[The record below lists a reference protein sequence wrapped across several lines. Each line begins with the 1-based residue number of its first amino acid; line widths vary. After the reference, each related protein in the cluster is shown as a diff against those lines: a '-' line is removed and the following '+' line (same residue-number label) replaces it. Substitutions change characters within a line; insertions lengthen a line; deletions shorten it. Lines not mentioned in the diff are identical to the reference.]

1 MRLHEPKKM
10 FALQEEIQQQ
20 IGADNNLWM
29 NYRLALYRSRAYLL
43 KQEIQASVKA
53 ARESF
58 RDVLDWKSPH
68 RIGQAH
74 TFLVEIENA
83 GYGDV
88 QAVKD
93 FREELLFTHV

>member
-1 MRLHEPKKM
+1 
-10 FALQEEIQQQ
+10 
-20 IGADNNLWM
+20 M
-29 NYRLALYRSRAYLL
+29 NYRLALYRARAYLL
-43 KQEIQASVKA
+43 QQEIEASVSA

-68 RIGQAH
+68 RISQAQ

-88 QAVKD
+88 QAVQD
-93 FREELLFTHV
+93 FREELLATHV